1 MDTNINY
8 NFSYDVVVKDDYYG
22 RIYTNDNAIIEGN
35 SLVKDVYTNDLVK
48 EIFPKPII
56 NVPSIT
62 NDDSYYVKLG
72 NTLNIDNVSGILSND
87 KLNQIN
93 DDNSNIVNKII
104 INNTNNSCGNIL
116 VDDDGSFK
124 YIPDSS
130 CLDKEVEFSY
140 YIETTINNDVVK
152 SNNSIIKI
160 KVDKD
165 SSVIDNPIITKKG
178 TDIVNN
184 KNDIVNYKIN
194 YHTLLKN
201 YIGNAKII
209 ITDNLPCEID
219 LDNSELDNAIYDKNK
234 LTLTWIINVND
245 IDTYTFGNKL
255 INIDKNINVKYK
267 NIIKYKKITNNVSG
281 KIILNDK
288 DNEINTSFDT
298 LVNIKGKVIVSYVDT
313 EDNKLKDDVII
324 TDLIDNDYIT
334 KEEVFDNYKL
344 VSITGNVSGKIN
356 EEDTLVIYKYYNNS
370 SKTMEELI
378 KKGTKKIDNLDNRI
392 DYNIF
397 YTTKIDNYI
406 GKSKMEIIDILPYE
420 IDLEN
425 SNIGKFTYNKD
436 TNTLYYSIE
445 LDIDTY
451 KDGSYNYEFN
461 EEITIKYKNILN
473 NTRTIENK
481 VKFLFIW
488 FDY

>member
-8 NFSYDVVVKDDYYG
+8 NFSYDVIVKDDYYG

-56 NVPSIT
+56 NIPSIT

-255 INIDKNINVKYK
+255 INIDKNIN
-267 NIIKYKKITNNVSG
+267 
-281 KIILNDK
+281 
-288 DNEINTSFDT
+288 
-298 LVNIKGKVIVSYVDT
+298 
-313 EDNKLKDDVII
+313 
-324 TDLIDNDYIT
+324 
-334 KEEVFDNYKL
+334 
-344 VSITGNVSGKIN
+344 
-356 EEDTLVIYKYYNNS
+356 
-370 SKTMEELI
+370 
-378 KKGTKKIDNLDNRI
+378 
-392 DYNIF
+392 
-397 YTTKIDNYI
+397 
-406 GKSKMEIIDILPYE
+406 KSK
-420 IDLEN
+420 
-425 SNIGKFTYNKD
+425 G
-436 TNTLYYSIE
+436 
-445 LDIDTY
+445 
-451 KDGSYNYEFN
+451 
-461 EEITIKYKNILN
+461 
-473 NTRTIENK
+473 RTK
-481 VKFLFIW
+481 
-488 FDY
+488 